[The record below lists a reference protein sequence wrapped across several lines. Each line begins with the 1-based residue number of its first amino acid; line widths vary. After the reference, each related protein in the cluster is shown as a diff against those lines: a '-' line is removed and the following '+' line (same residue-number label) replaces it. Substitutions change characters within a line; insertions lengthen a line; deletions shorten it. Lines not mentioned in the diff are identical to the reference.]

1 MPACEGDINGDAS
14 VDGVDMGLMLAQ
26 WGGAG
31 DADLDSSGAVDGVD
45 LGLLLAAWGPCA
57 P

>member
-1 MPACEGDINGDAS
+1 
-14 VDGVDMGLMLAQ
+14 MGLMLAQ